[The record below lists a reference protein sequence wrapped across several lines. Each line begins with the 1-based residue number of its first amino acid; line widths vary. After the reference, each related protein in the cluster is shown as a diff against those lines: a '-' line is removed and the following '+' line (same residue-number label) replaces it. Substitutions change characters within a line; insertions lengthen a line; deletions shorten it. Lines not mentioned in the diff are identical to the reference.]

1 MKTTITTIL
10 LFICLFG
17 KSQTSDIMY
26 VTGQQT
32 LVVTY
37 NSNYSPIG
45 FYVGGYLMTT
55 FPQPF
60 IYTTPVSII
69 NRLGMSI
76 TNHKVSVMGGAFIK
90 NYINNLSLTPDVWV
104 KIYPLRI
111 ITNTTKGVDFT
122 LGVNYM
128 DGIRYGVGVSIPI
141 R

>member
-45 FYVGGYLMTT
+45 YYVGGYVTT
-55 FPQPF
+55 TRPQPY
-60 IYTTPVSII
+60 IYTTP
-69 NRLGMSI
+69 MSI
-76 TNHKVSVMGGAFIK
+76 LNRVGISLTNHKVSVMAGVFIET
-90 NYINNLSLTPDVWV
+90 YIDEIKTKPDVWV

-111 ITNTTKGVDFT
+111 ITNTEKGFDFT
-122 LGVNYM
+122 IGVNYM
-128 DGIRYGVGVSIPI
+128 EGFRYGVGVVIPF

>member
-1 MKTTITTIL
+1 
-10 LFICLFG
+10 
-17 KSQTSDIMY
+17 
-26 VTGQQT
+26 
-32 LVVTY
+32 
-37 NSNYSPIG
+37 
-45 FYVGGYLMTT
+45 
-55 FPQPF
+55 
-60 IYTTPVSII
+60 
-69 NRLGMSI
+69 
-76 TNHKVSVMGGAFIK
+76 MGGAFIK